1 MIACCQYGNK
11 TGDDQS
17 VSEKYLSL
25 NPEVLYSKV
34 AIATTDRSDIDL
46 FKQLSSRNPRKR
58 VRLCA
63 HSSPDDRLHEM
74 LIVHERS
81 AYVRPHKHPG
91 KTESTHIIEG
101 LVDVVV
107 FDDEGRIESVI
118 RMGDYASG
126 KTFYYRM
133 AIPVFHT
140 LIIRS
145 DVLVFH
151 ETTNGPFDRRD
162 TIFAPWA
169 PEDSDVNFASD
180 FLADLD
186 DRVRLMK

>member
-1 MIACCQYGNK
+1 M
-11 TGDDQS
+11 T
-17 VSEKYLSL
+17 EKYRAV
-25 NPEVLYSKV
+25 NPEVLYSEV
-34 AIATTDRSDIDL
+34 TITTTDRSDIDL
-46 FKQLSSRNPRKR
+46 FKQLSSHNPRKR

-107 FDDEGRIESVI
+107 FDDEGRIARVI
-118 RMGDYASG
+118 SMGDYASG
-126 KTFYYRM
+126 RTFYYRM
-133 AIPVFHT
+133 AVPVFHT

-151 ETTNGPFDRRD
+151 ETTNGPFDRCD
-162 TIFAPWA
+162 TVFAAWS
-169 PEDSDVNFASD
+169 PEDGDANSISNFI
-180 FLADLD
+180 ADLD
-186 DRVRLMK
+186 NRISLMQ

>member
-1 MIACCQYGNK
+1 MSKAVN
-11 TGDDQS
+11 
-17 VSEKYLSL
+17 EKYRIL
-25 NPEVLYSKV
+25 NPEVLYSEV
-34 AIATTDRSDIDL
+34 AVTTVNQSEIDC
-46 FKQLSSRNPRKR
+46 FKHLSSRNPRKR

-63 HSSPDDRLHEM
+63 HGSPDDRLHEM

-101 LVDVVV
+101 LADVVV
-107 FDDEGRIESVI
+107 FDDDGRIASVI
-118 RMGDYASG
+118 SMGDYASG
-126 KTFYYRM
+126 RTFYYRM

-151 ETTNGPFDRRD
+151 ETTNGPFDRKD
-162 TIFAPWA
+162 TVFAPWA
-169 PEDSDVNFASD
+169 PEDSDVNSASN
-180 FLADLD
+180 FMTDLD
-186 DRVRLMK
+186 DKIRLMQ

>member
-1 MIACCQYGNK
+1 
-11 TGDDQS
+11 
-17 VSEKYLSL
+17 
-25 NPEVLYSKV
+25 
-34 AIATTDRSDIDL
+34 
-46 FKQLSSRNPRKR
+46 
-58 VRLCA
+58 LCA
-63 HSSPDDRLHEM
+63 HGGPEDRLHEM

-81 AYVRPHKHPG
+81 AYVRPHRHPG

-107 FDDEGRIESVI
+107 FDDDGRIASVI

-126 KTFYYRM
+126 RTFYYRM
-133 AIPVFHT
+133 AAPVFHT

-162 TIFAPWA
+162 TVFAPWA
-169 PEDSDVNFASD
+169 PQDGDVNAVSTFM
-180 FLADLD
+180 ADLD
-186 DRVRLMK
+186 DRVRLMQ

>member
-1 MIACCQYGNK
+1 MGSTTWSDPAL
-11 TGDDQS
+11 T
-17 VSEKYLSL
+17 EKYRAL
-25 NPEVLYSKV
+25 NPEVLYSES
-34 AIATTDRSDIDL
+34 AITMTDRSDIDL
-46 FKQLSSRNPRKR
+46 FKNLSSHNQRKR
-58 VRLCA
+58 IRLCA
-63 HSSPDDRLHEM
+63 HVEPNDLLHEM
-74 LIVHERS
+74 LIVHERG

-91 KTESTHIIEG
+91 KTESAHIIEG

-107 FDDEGRIESVI
+107 FDDAGQIKSVI
-118 RMGDYASG
+118 RMGDYTSG

-133 AIPVFHT
+133 ATPVFHA

-169 PEDSDVNFASD
+169 PEDSDVSHAIAFMV
-180 FLADLD
+180 DLD